1 MALLNLHTNNIGN
14 EGAKALAAGVAV
26 SGSSALKMLMM
37 PDIWA

>member
-14 EGAKALAAGVAV
+14 EGAKALAARVAV